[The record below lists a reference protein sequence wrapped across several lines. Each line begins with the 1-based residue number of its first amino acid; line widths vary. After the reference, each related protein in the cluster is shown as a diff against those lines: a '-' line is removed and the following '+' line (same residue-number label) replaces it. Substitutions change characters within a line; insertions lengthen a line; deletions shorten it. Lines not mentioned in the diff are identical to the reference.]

1 MITLPGTSLSV
12 SRLCL
17 GGNRLGAQLDH
28 AASFALL
35 DAFTDCG
42 GNFIDTAHVYADWL
56 PDVERSCSEK
66 TIGRWLAARG
76 AAGRV
81 VVATKIGHP
90 PLDNPMLRRLDA
102 ASLRRDI
109 EEALANLGLPRLDLV
124 YLHRDDP
131 GRPVDEILGSLEEFR
146 QAGLIRYY
154 GASNWS
160 ALRLAQAQET
170 AQRQG
175 WQGFSA
181 NQPEWSLAMRN
192 PGSAPGDLV
201 EMSPGMLEW
210 HIRHQVAVIP
220 YSAQAKGYFDKV
232 LAGALDE
239 GARRAYDNRTNRAR
253 AEALHEIAS
262 RLNATPTQVALNMLA
277 RGPVPTIPVVGPSN
291 AEQIKSSFDGLSMDL
306 TDQDI
311 ARFWNQGLWSDESR
325 GQAQPADR

>member
-1 MITLPGTSLSV
+1 MSGNTMVTLPGTSLSV

-35 DAFTDCG
+35 DAFADRG

-76 AAGRV
+76 AAGRA

-90 PLDNPMLRRLDA
+90 PLDNPTLRRLDA

-131 GRPVDEILGSLEEFR
+131 DRPADEILGSLEEFR
-146 QAGLIRYY
+146 QAGLVRYY

-160 ALRLAQAQET
+160 ALRLAEAQET
-170 AQRQG
+170 AQRHG

-181 NQPEWSLAMRN
+181 NQPEWSLALRN
-192 PGSAPGDLV
+192 PGSVQDDLFA
-201 EMSPGMLEW
+201 MDCRMHEW
-210 HIRHQVAVIP
+210 HAQYHVAAIP

-232 LAGALDE
+232 IAAALDE
-239 GARRAYDNRTNRAR
+239 ATARAYDNPTNRVR
-253 AEALHEIAS
+253 ADVLNKLAL
-262 RLNATPTQVALNMLA
+262 RTGATPTQVALNILTC
-277 RGPVPTIPVVGPSN
+277 GPVPTIPVIGPRTVK
-291 AEQIKSSFDGLSMDL
+291 QIESSFDSLSIELSDDDL
-306 TDQDI
+306 LRQLAEDSWLDI
-311 ARFWNQGLWSDESR
+311 RHG
-325 GQAQPADR
+325 